1 MIKKKVLIKMDKRL
15 LDALFRVSASS
26 GMTVSDIIEGHLREL
41 YPLPSRKKKGT
52 AEKPDGVMELLA
64 SSHIQ

>member
-1 MIKKKVLIKMDKRL
+1 MIKKKVLMKMDKRL
-15 LDALFRVSASS
+15 LDALFRTSASS

-52 AEKPDGVMELLA
+52 TEVSDEIEV
-64 SSHIQ
+64 